1 MLSSFFARIDKAAH
15 REQVLQVAE
24 QLKDNPPLRAATPPP
39 RRPVGRP
46 AIKRTAEQALISAA
60 AADAVIE
67 QCRAATPNKRGTYTR
82 WFSSPYI
89 NDILVAY
96 SRSGGS
102 ARRAVQSLRESA
114 PDDRYTRLS
123 HSTVSSWFEDGQ
135 LKQQHKQEL
144 AAGQASSTSGGR
156 CAVLQSVAGAEDS
169 LCNIL
174 LKLRQAGTPL
184 NSHVIRW
191 VMLGVL
197 DGSEQGR
204 AALQTLTLSQT
215 YISRF
220 VRTNPRL
227 HFRWRART
235 TAASKLPD
243 DWEDQGIRMAQRL
256 GATMQ
261 LHKVSTHRTDKDCD
275 RQEAVCP
282 LSFPAPLIHPYHL
295 LPPHTSDASCCCY
308 SLLFRENCNLVAWSC
323 LLPSLTCHFAFPEC
337 TLGQPQ
343 SLTCLPD
350 FYRASH
356 RAHSPVK

>member
-1 MLSSFFARIDKAAH
+1 MLPSFFARIDKAAH

-39 RRPVGRP
+39 KRPVGRP
-46 AIKRTAEQALISAA
+46 PLKRSAEQALISAA
-60 AADAVIE
+60 AAEAVIE
-67 QCRAATPNKRGTYTR
+67 QFHAATPNKRGTYTR

-96 SRSGGS
+96 ARSGGS

-114 PDDRYTRLS
+114 PDDRYARLS

-144 AAGQASSTSGGR
+144 AAGRAACTSGGR
-156 CAVLQSVAGAEDS
+156 CAVLQSVAAAEESVCD
-169 LCNIL
+169 IL

-191 VMLGVL
+191 VMLAVL
-197 DGSEQGR
+197 EGTEQGK

-227 HFRWRART
+227 LFRWRART

-243 DWEDQGIRMAQRL
+243 DWEDQGIRMAQRM

-261 LHKVSTHRTDKDCD
+261 LHKVSTHRAAQPVGWT
-275 RQEAVCP
+275 
-282 LSFPAPLIHPYHL
+282 
-295 LPPHTSDASCCCY
+295 
-308 SLLFRENCNLVAWSC
+308 EN
-323 LLPSLTCHFAFPEC
+323 
-337 TLGQPQ
+337 
-343 SLTCLPD
+343 
-350 FYRASH
+350 
-356 RAHSPVK
+356 PVKLTPLFSVRSFTDSSLSRYQHGPDRCESRLCVVVDV